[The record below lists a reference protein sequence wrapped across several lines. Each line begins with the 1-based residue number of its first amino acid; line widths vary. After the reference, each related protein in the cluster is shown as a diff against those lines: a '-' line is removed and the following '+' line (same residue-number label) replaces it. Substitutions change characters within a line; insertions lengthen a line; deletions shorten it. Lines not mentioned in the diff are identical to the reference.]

1 MQFLLRA
8 GAKFIV
14 SFAPKTVTRS
24 LPMNDSSP
32 QLPAAAEVVI
42 VGGGIAGIS
51 AAWFL
56 QRAGIEVAVCEKG
69 VVAGEQSSRN
79 WGWCRQ
85 MGRDQAELPIVIE
98 SLRRWQEIADELETD
113 IGYRRNGSLYLCEND
128 SDLAKYDR
136 FMAFAPDYDLET
148 RQLHRKQLEDVF
160 PACPPLWRSALYTPD
175 DARAE
180 PSLAVP
186 AMARALRERG
196 VTVLENCA
204 VTGIDTQTGRV
215 SAVQT
220 EHGEIETSTVLI
232 AAGAWSTFLL
242 KTCGIRLPQLT
253 VKASVARTAPMPSI
267 YDGNAS
273 GSEVSFRRRL
283 DGGYTVA
290 IKGHLEIL
298 PSFAHLGFARDFLP
312 LVRASLGTLSL
323 RPPELVV
330 DSNFTRHRTL
340 DPQPRPKV
348 VARIKSLLAERVPA
362 FAGVELA
369 ESWAGMIDALP
380 DVVPVLD
387 RAPRPE
393 GLWISTG
400 FSGHGFGIGPAAGR
414 VMADLI
420 QGNATG
426 HDLQRF
432 RLSRFS
438 DGSKLEL
445 GPAI

>member
-1 MQFLLRA
+1 
-8 GAKFIV
+8 
-14 SFAPKTVTRS
+14 
-24 LPMNDSSP
+24 MNDSSP
-32 QLPAAAEVVI
+32 KLPTAAEVVV
-42 VGGGIAGIS
+42 VGGGIAGIA

-69 VVAGEQSSRN
+69 VVGGEQSSRN

-98 SLRRWQEIADELETD
+98 SLRRWQEIADEVDTD
-113 IGYRRNGSLYLCEND
+113 IGFRRSGSLYLCESD
-128 SDLAKYDR
+128 RDLANYDH
-136 FMAFAPDYDLET
+136 FLSFAPDYGLDT
-148 RQLHRKQLEDVF
+148 RRLHRKQLEAVF
-160 PACPPLWRSALYTPD
+160 PHCPPRWRSALYTPD

-186 AMARALRERG
+186 AMARTLRARG
-196 VTVLENCA
+196 VPIIENCA
-204 VTGIDTQTGRV
+204 VNGIDTQNGRV
-215 SAVQT
+215 SAVAT
-220 EHGEIETSTVLI
+220 EHGDIETSTVLI

-242 KTCGIRLPQLT
+242 KSCGIRLPQLT

-283 DGGYTVA
+283 DGGYTIA

-298 PSFAHLGFARDFLP
+298 PSPAHLAFARDFLP
-312 LVRASLGTLSL
+312 LLRTSLGTLRL
-323 RPPELVV
+323 RPPGLVV
-330 DSNFTRHRTL
+330 DGNFSRHRSL
-340 DPQPRPKV
+340 DPQPRDKV
-348 VARIKSLLAERVPA
+348 VARIKALLADRVPA

-387 RAPRPE
+387 RAANLD

-414 VMADLI
+414 LMADLI
-420 QGNATG
+420 QGNSAG